1 MAETKKTEEATYM
14 AIEVF
19 NRYEQ
24 KYMLDYD
31 TYKKVVSVM
40 DKHMTPDIYNVNH
53 EPKGLFVNSCGEKS
67 YKEFFA
73 RWQLNPP
80 PYFYSGNSNFGK
92 L

>member
-67 YKEFFA
+67 
-73 RWQLNPP
+73 
-80 PYFYSGNSNFGK
+80 
-92 L
+92 